1 MGVRRRI
8 FELING
14 KLPSWASGTLR
25 YEGVV
30 VPIDTEL
37 RGRVRFAKRLGH
49 PLPVWV
55 VDTSTVL
62 VADANTYSTYLDV
75 EPNQWMTIGSRIRL
89 DHRYDVVVSDITN
102 NGSRLHLSTPIDAP
116 FFTGTD
122 VTLFSY
128 PVTVSGTYVAPVTYF
143 VVHSYYPIYRGDVM
157 VFSKFHE
164 VEIADVQRTGTADDG
179 RNVYAITLTAPVL
192 DDLVDEATL
201 SLRAYPAYESN
212 VQLLPTNSLF
222 VFDRLSGV
230 FYEDMEDVREVDTV
244 TLRDDASE
252 PILVLDGKKNLPV
265 YIAPI
270 PPDILLFGRRWQG
283 RIKWDAT
290 RQCVVMIPNENNRA
304 YLEYTFSVPLEPGQ
318 LSGWTWTVEATQAAR
333 IVITLPPGNKVVTD
347 LLANVSHTINVPMP
361 TDVTRGIQIRV
372 YAEDPTTEVRI
383 RSVDPQASLP
393 VRTLSYTTVAHVS
406 GPWLWG
412 STGALIKRPLRL
424 ADVTA
429 YADLNGSLSAG
440 FLVG

>member
-1 MGVRRRI
+1 
-8 FELING
+8 
-14 KLPSWASGTLR
+14 
-25 YEGVV
+25 
-30 VPIDTEL
+30 
-37 RGRVRFAKRLGH
+37 
-49 PLPVWV
+49 
-55 VDTSTVL
+55 
-62 VADANTYSTYLDV
+62 
-75 EPNQWMTIGSRIRL
+75 
-89 DHRYDVVVSDITN
+89 
-102 NGSRLHLSTPIDAP
+102 
-116 FFTGTD
+116 
-122 VTLFSY
+122 
-128 PVTVSGTYVAPVTYF
+128 
-143 VVHSYYPIYRGDVM
+143 M